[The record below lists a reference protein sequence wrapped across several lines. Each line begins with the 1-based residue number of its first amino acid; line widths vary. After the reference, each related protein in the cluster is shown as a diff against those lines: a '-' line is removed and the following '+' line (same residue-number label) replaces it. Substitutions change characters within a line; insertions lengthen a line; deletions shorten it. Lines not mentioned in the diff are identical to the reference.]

1 MRNRLKSAIGEVI
14 LERTVLP
21 QWMQSKQEDN
31 SVPGWTLAAP
41 LVYCKPGTSKKIKY
55 LLEQRTSIDL
65 KQVSFEIDRY
75 ILDNNL
81 SKYYNKETS
90 SYTVTAE
97 TTFDINLSITSAS
110 IAAQTT
116 LDGNGTRFFADVD
129 VYADLDVD
137 DTYIKFPQVGVFK

>member
-1 MRNRLKSAIGEVI
+1 
-14 LERTVLP
+14 
-21 QWMQSKQEDN
+21 
-31 SVPGWTLAAP
+31 LAAP